1 MGASDRQV
9 VDISNKLLANV
20 GFMGGQ
26 YYRVVVKCQEN
37 SGRESEVEFLFRYG
51 L

>member
-1 MGASDRQV
+1 MPASG
-9 VDISNKLLANV
+9 

-26 YYRVVVKCQEN
+26 YYRVVVKCKET